1 MRAII
6 VLIVIGIFILIIWGF
21 SGQHD
26 DIEDSKRKK
35 NVRICIYAFLIIVS
49 IIFALISKELLVGII
64 MFLSFGILP
73 LILLIYEIRNK
84 N

>member
-1 MRAII
+1 MRVII
-6 VLIVIGIFILIIWGF
+6 FFVVIGIFILTVWAS

-26 DIEDSKRKK
+26 DIEDSKKKK
-35 NVRICIYAFLIIVS
+35 NTRIGIYTFLIIIS